1 MNYIILR
8 EEIPADLERKVK
20 EYFELG
26 FKLTGG
32 VSFNTTLG
40 YHMQAMYK

>member
-1 MNYIILR
+1 MNYIILT
-8 EEIPADLERKVK
+8 EDLSPDLETKVK

-40 YHMQAMYK
+40 YYMQAMYK